1 MTAFPET
8 EVRIR
13 SNDLKDMIRVA
24 LAAEKIEDASR
35 ANAGRKERITLN
47 QAAEIMFNLVGWR
60 PQKIGHDLSKPVGVA
75 SRAADLTR
83 ARALLSWEPQVSYEE
98 GFRRTIERY
107 RSHKDLEVV
116 RRDLP
121 KLLME
126 R

>member
-47 QAAEIMFNLVGWR
+47 QAAEIMFNLVG
-60 PQKIGHDLSKPVGVA
+60 
-75 SRAADLTR
+75 
-83 ARALLSWEPQVSYEE
+83 
-98 GFRRTIERY
+98 
-107 RSHKDLEVV
+107 
-116 RRDLP
+116 
-121 KLLME
+121 
-126 R
+126 